1 MMNAAARFHL
11 VLAVALL
18 AAGCSH
24 PPVTDPSRRGPFFT
38 PKNYIGEKELPDS
51 IHRVVLL
58 PVHAGDFAPPEEAEA
73 LDTVFVTA
81 LERQM
86 RFEVV
91 TLSRV
96 ECQASY
102 GTPDISSAAALPHD
116 FLQDLGR
123 KYGADAVMFVDITAY
138 QPYRPILLGIRAK
151 LSLVSDHRLVWSFD
165 QIFSASDPAI
175 DNAVRRYYLD
185 NGGGPMPLDMT
196 TAALQ
201 SPTRFG
207 AYAADAAFKT
217 LPPR

>member
-1 MMNAAARFHL
+1 MKGAPRLLLGLAA
-11 VLAVALL
+11 ALL
-18 AAGCSH
+18 AAGCQH
-24 PPVTDPSRRGPFFT
+24 PAVTDPARRGPYFAPHNFVGDRQM
-38 PKNYIGEKELPDS
+38 PAE

-58 PVHAGDFAPPEEAEA
+58 PVHGGQFAPAEEAEA

-91 TLSRV
+91 TLTRS
-96 ECQASY
+96 ECQASF

-116 FLQDLGR
+116 FLEDLGR
-123 KYGADAVMFVDITAY
+123 KFGAEAVMFVDLTAY

-151 LSLVSDHRLVWSFD
+151 LSLISDHHLIWSFD
-165 QIFSASDPAI
+165 DLFSAADPAV
-175 DNAVRRYYLD
+175 NNGVRRFYLE

>member
-1 MMNAAARFHL
+1 MKGAPRFCLGLAAALF
-11 VLAVALL
+11 
-18 AAGCSH
+18 AAGCQH
-24 PPVTDPSRRGPFFT
+24 PAVTDAARRGPYFT
-38 PKNYIGEKELPDS
+38 PRNYVGDAQLPGG

-58 PVHAGDFAPPEEAEA
+58 PVHAGQFAPPEEAEA
-73 LDTVFVTA
+73 MDTVFVSA

-116 FLQDLGR
+116 LLEDLGR
-123 KYGADAVMFVDITAY
+123 KYGAEAVMFVDLTAY
-138 QPYRPILLGIRAK
+138 QPYRPIALGIRAK
-151 LSLVSDHRLVWSFD
+151 LSLVSDHRLIWSFD
-165 QIFSASDPAI
+165 EIFSASNPEVT
-175 DNAVRRYYLD
+175 NAVRHFYLD
-185 NGGGPMPLDMT
+185 SGGGPMPLDMT
-196 TAALQ
+196 SAALQ

-207 AYAADAAFKT
+207 AYAADAVFKT

>member
-1 MMNAAARFHL
+1 MKSRLMSRLGLIA
-11 VLAVALL
+11 ALL
-18 AAGCSH
+18 AGGCAH
-24 PPVTDPSRRGPFFT
+24 PALTDSSRRGPFFT
-38 PKNYIGEKELPDS
+38 PHNYVGEKQMPDS
-51 IHRVVLL
+51 IRRVVLL

-73 LDTVFVTA
+73 LDTVFATA

-102 GTPDISSAAALPHD
+102 GTPDLSSAAALPHD

-123 KYGADAVMFVDITAY
+123 KYGADAVMFVDLTAY
-138 QPYRPILLGIRAK
+138 QPYRPLELGIRCK
-151 LSLVSDHRLVWSFD
+151 LSLISDHRLVWSFD
-165 QIFSASDPAI
+165 EIFSASNPAI
-175 DNAVRRYYLD
+175 ENAVRRFYLD
-185 NGGGPMPLDMT
+185 SGGGPMPLDMT

-207 AYAADAAFKT
+207 AFAADATFKT

>member
-1 MMNAAARFHL
+1 MKSTSRLWL
-11 VLAVALL
+11 VLAAALFV
-18 AAGCSH
+18 AGCQH
-24 PPVTDPSRRGPFFT
+24 PPVTDPARRGPYFA
-38 PKNYIGEKELPDS
+38 PRNYVGDKQLPAG

-58 PVHAGDFAPPEEAEA
+58 PVHAGQFAPPEEAEA

-91 TLSRV
+91 TLSRE

-116 FLQDLGR
+116 FLEDLGR
-123 KYGADAVMFVDITAY
+123 KYGAEAVMFVDITAY
-138 QPYRPILLGIRAK
+138 QPYRPIALGIRAK
-151 LSLVSDHRLVWSFD
+151 LSLVSDRHLIWSFD
-165 QIFSASDPAI
+165 EIFSASNPEV
-175 DNAVRRYYLD
+175 DNGVRRFYLD

-207 AYAADAAFKT
+207 AYAADAVFKT

>member
-1 MMNAAARFHL
+1 MKGAARFRL
-11 VLAVALL
+11 GLAAALL
-18 AAGCSH
+18 AAGCAH
-24 PPVTDPSRRGPFFT
+24 PPITDPAHRGPFFT
-38 PKNYIGEKELPDS
+38 PHNYIGEDRLPAEV
-51 IHRVVLL
+51 HRVLLL

-73 LDTVFVTA
+73 MDTVFATA

-91 TLSRV
+91 TLSRT

-123 KYGADAVMFVDITAY
+123 KYGADAVMFVDLTAY
-138 QPYRPILLGIRAK
+138 QPYRPIVLGIRAK
-151 LSLVSDHRLVWSFD
+151 LSLVSDHRLVWTFD
-165 QIFSASDPAI
+165 EVFSASNPAI
-175 DNAVRRYYLD
+175 DNAVRRFYVD
-185 NGGGPMPLDMT
+185 SGGGPMPLDMT

-217 LPPR
+217 LPAR

>member
-1 MMNAAARFHL
+1 MKGAPRFRLAFAA
-11 VLAVALL
+11 ALL
-18 AAGCSH
+18 AAGCAH
-24 PPVTDPSRRGPFFT
+24 PPVTDPARRGPYFT
-38 PKNYIGEKELPDS
+38 PRNYVGDARLPATV
-51 IHRVVLL
+51 HRVVLL
-58 PVHAGDFAPPEEAEA
+58 PVHAGEFAPPEEAEA
-73 LDTVFVTA
+73 MDTVFATA

-91 TLSRV
+91 TLSRD

-102 GTPDISSAAALPHD
+102 GSPDISSAAALPHD

-123 KYGADAVMFVDITAY
+123 KYGAEAVMFVDLTAY

-151 LSLVSDHRLVWSFD
+151 LSLVSDRHLIWSFD
-165 QIFSASDPAI
+165 EVFSASNPEV
-175 DNAVRRYYLD
+175 DNGVRRFYLD

-207 AYAADAAFKT
+207 AYAADVAFRT
-217 LPPR
+217 IPPR